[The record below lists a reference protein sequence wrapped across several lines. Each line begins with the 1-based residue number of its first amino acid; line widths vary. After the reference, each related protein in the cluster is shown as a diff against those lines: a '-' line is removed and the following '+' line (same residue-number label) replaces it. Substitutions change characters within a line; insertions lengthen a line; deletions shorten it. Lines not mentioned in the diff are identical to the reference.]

1 MTANANEPQGGSR
14 FFVALAVMAATVI
27 QVLDT
32 TIVNVALPHMAG
44 ELSASTDQISWVLT
58 SYIVAASIVMPMT
71 GYLTDRLG
79 RRRYLLIS
87 IAGFVIA
94 SALCGIATSLPE
106 IVLFRL
112 LQGVF
117 GASLVPLSQ
126 AIMVDSYR
134 MHERGKALAIWG
146 MGVLVA
152 PILGPTI
159 GGWLTETIDWRWNFY
174 INVPIGVLSFL
185 LAARHVPDTPVKA
198 RGMDWLGLAY
208 LAMFVGALQYL
219 LDRGQQEDWFSAG
232 SIRIAAVVL
241 FAGLALFVVHS
252 VLSKR
257 QTLFNIRMFGDC
269 NFTAASIVGG
279 AMGLSLFGGMLLQP
293 VLFDNLLQYPTFD
306 TGLAMMPRGIGSL
319 ISMLVVG
326 RLVGKM
332 GAKPLIFFG
341 IATGIL
347 GAWMMT
353 HVGLD
358 ASAST
363 MIVPLILQG
372 IGVGFVFVPLSAV
385 AFATLPK
392 SLSAETAGVY
402 SLIRSIGSSIGISIV
417 SVSMTRGAQASWGAA
432 WLRRSV
438 SPGSAAVSRSAAS
451 QGARAWTRADCARNR
466 HAGADARIAEGVLGD
481 RRELRCHGPARHAA
495 EGLTWN
501 ACVGRRCDS
510 RMSATTA
517 FSSSLDCSETRAFNR
532 TPLGDVVR
540 AQPCGMRARARQ
552 A

>member
-1 MTANANEPQGGSR
+1 MAANLDEPQAGSR

-126 AIMVDSYR
+126 AIMVDSYP

-146 MGVLVA
+146 MGVMVA

-232 SIRIAAVVL
+232 AIRIAAVVL
-241 FAGLALFVVHS
+241 VAALALFVVHS

-257 QTLFNIRMFGDC
+257 ETLFNIRMFADR

-293 VLFDNLLQYPTFD
+293 VLFENLLQYPTFD

-319 ISMLVVG
+319 ISMLIVG
-326 RLVGKM
+326 RLVGRL
-332 GAKPLIFFG
+332 GAKPLIYFG

-363 MIVPLILQG
+363 MIIPLILQG

-392 SLSAETAGVY
+392 SLSAEAAGVY

-417 SVSMTRGAQASWGAA
+417 SVSMTRGSQASWGA
-432 WLRRSV
+432 LRGYVDPYRPEVQQYLNPLHLKAQGLGLALIARETATQAQMLGLLKACWVIVASFV
-438 SPGSAAVSRSAAS
+438 VMVPLVMLLKPAHGTHASPATA
-451 QGARAWTRADCARNR
+451 
-466 HAGADARIAEGVLGD
+466 IAE
-481 RRELRCHGPARHAA
+481 
-495 EGLTWN
+495 
-501 ACVGRRCDS
+501 
-510 RMSATTA
+510 
-517 FSSSLDCSETRAFNR
+517 
-532 TPLGDVVR
+532 
-540 AQPCGMRARARQ
+540 
-552 A
+552 